1 MGTKKRSRLL
11 VLFKKTL
18 CLPKLFPLFRQIFW
32 RLEAYSSNELTKLDI
47 NFWNPLPYRNAGK
60 CPQLPQRPACTLTYV
75 YEKIYAL
82 QKLLQEVFL
91 AYIHHLK
98 ALRVY
103 TVYAISIGKNY
114 HKDQHAY
121 LRIINRN
128 KAHIKFYLKE
138 AHLIWFLVY
147 DQACQHDDTLIQT
160 IFA

>member
-103 TVYAISIGKNY
+103 TVSARRK
-114 HKDQHAY
+114 
-121 LRIINRN
+121 INRN
-128 KAHIKFYLKE
+128 KAHIKLYLKE

>member
-98 ALRVY
+98 AWRVY
-103 TVYAISIGKNY
+103 TLYAISIGK
-114 HKDQHAY
+114 KVVR
-121 LRIINRN
+121 LIEINCIQI
-128 KAHIKFYLKE
+128 H
-138 AHLIWFLVY
+138 
-147 DQACQHDDTLIQT
+147 IQT
-160 IFA
+160 SLFNLIFSLRSSMSTWRHIDTDHLCIKQTR

>member
-1 MGTKKRSRLL
+1 MLDCIFIILTIFFLSTECFRSNNLPCNVMGTKKRSRLL

-47 NFWNPLPYRNAGK
+47 NFWNPLPYRTAGK
-60 CPQLPQRPACTLTYV
+60 CPQLPQRPSCTLTYV

-98 ALRVY
+98 AWRVY
-103 TVYAISIGKNY
+103 TLYAISIGK
-114 HKDQHAY
+114 KWKTTT
-121 LRIINRN
+121 RR
-128 KAHIKFYLKE
+128 
-138 AHLIWFLVY
+138 LIEFLW
-147 DQACQHDDTLIQT
+147 
-160 IFA
+160 